1 METAN
6 NYVLIHGKN
15 ISHNTLGG
23 SAVVPH
29 MSIDKLFP
37 ALLECFGI
45 ILCGYIAGR
54 ADIITESQAKGLGNF
69 VSKFALPALLFKNMV
84 LLDFGDVIWA
94 FLWSVLI
101 AKVTVF
107 VLVCVLTLMVASPD
121 NRYSKAGLYAIFAT
135 QSNDFALGYPIVEAL
150 YRSTYPEYLQ
160 YIYLVAPVSLMLL
173 NPIGFALCEVQKWR
187 QASHPQHSTLTIVGV
202 VVLQVLKN
210 PVVFMVIVGI
220 IAHFA
225 LGQRIP
231 AVLSEFIDGLANSF
245 GGAALFYLGLTMV
258 GQLRKLTRDA
268 GVALILL
275 ITAKLLVMPLV
286 CKDMVDI
293 LDVGVNSTSANHTS
307 LSNFAF
313 LYGVFPTA
321 PSVAIYAGH
330 YNMELEVVTSGMV
343 ISTFLSAPIM
353 YVSAWLLTIPLMD
366 PTPLVTELE
375 NVSFNISIVSLV
387 ALVWTIMVMLLSRKF
402 NRLPHLFALNLFLAQ
417 FLVCVSMILWNFLV
431 KQEDNLIGKILTFTL
446 LYGSL
451 YSTYIWTGLI
461 PLCLALTNK
470 DDLLRLRP
478 GVFMILGWGVPFLI
492 VGGLLISGERT
503 DTIDSAF
510 FYGRAQIIST
520 AVVLAVSLVLGAI
533 SLMALSQGNR
543 EQRGYQALNRAAVT
557 SINDELRT
565 PGGRED
571 SQQQQP
577 QMANSSACSINSDLH
592 SLSPLQTLPDMIA
605 STQREHTNSTGHSGA
620 LCDEQQQGAS
630 SSEQPLDLPPP
641 GLQTTDDKQTV
652 RHVLLCLL
660 LIVSLL
666 ANLSSCLWW
675 LFNKDPGRLY
685 LELQF
690 FCAVANYGQ
699 GFLSFGIFG
708 LDRHLII
715 LPFKK
720 RFLGLWQGR
729 DSEDLSPSG
738 VPEEVR
744 LTCTQFVRY
753 HKDQCVQDIVHT
765 RRFGGGGGGGGL
777 EEEALRHSPSHQPQ
791 YLHPHQDPQE
801 QLNHEPQNLH
811 QIHQTHNPAE
821 PFGQCLLSSGFEPEN
836 EHLSHISNSD
846 IPEEQIS
853 QLQSNQAHDP
863 ANPHHLHQ
871 HDLHPQSHFESV
883 FRGSDLVGWLVER
896 GLCAGRAEAQL
907 YGVRLQQGGVLDHLT
922 GRHSFRDKLT
932 LLYHFTQGGER
943 EREEGWWQNTREE
956 DETEKEEVP
965 SGKSG

>member
-1 METAN
+1 MQRILFAIGSETCQS
-6 NYVLIHGKN
+6 LIGN
-15 ISHNTLGG
+15 ISHNTMG
-23 SAVVPH
+23 SAAVPH

-84 LLDFGDVIWA
+84 LLDFGNVIWA
-94 FLWSVLI
+94 FLWSVLV

-107 VLVCVLTLMVASPD
+107 VLVCVLTLMVASPE

-135 QSNDFALGYPIVEAL
+135 QSNDFALGYPIVDAL

-173 NPIGFALCEVQKWR
+173 NPIGFALCEVQRWR
-187 QASHPQHSTLTIVGV
+187 QATHPQHSTSSIVGV
-202 VVLQVLKN
+202 VILQVLKN
-210 PVVFMVIVGI
+210 PIVFMVIVGI
-220 IAHFA
+220 ISHFA
-225 LGQRIP
+225 LGQQIP

-258 GQLRKLTRDA
+258 GQLRKLTRDT

-293 LDVGVNSTSANHTS
+293 LDVGVNSTSSNHTS

-387 ALVWTIMVMLLSRKF
+387 ALVWTIAVMLLSRKF

-431 KQEDNLIGKILTFTL
+431 KQEDNLVGKMITFTL

-461 PLCLALTNK
+461 PLCLALTNR

-478 GVFMILGWGVPFLI
+478 GVFMILGWGVPFLM
-492 VGGLLISGERT
+492 VGSLLVTGERT

-510 FYGRAQIIST
+510 FYGKAQ
-520 AVVLAVSLVLGAI
+520 VEKRLQLAFCFSFLYFSCFVSFI
-533 SLMALSQGNR
+533 CQG
-543 EQRGYQALNRAAVT
+543 QDTVGTLC
-557 SINDELRT
+557 D
-565 PGGRED
+565 G
-571 SQQQQP
+571 QQQ
-577 QMANSSACSINSDLH
+577 MS
-592 SLSPLQTLPDMIA
+592 
-605 STQREHTNSTGHSGA
+605 
-620 LCDEQQQGAS
+620 S
-630 SSEQPLDLPPP
+630 SSEQPLNLPPP
-641 GLQTTDDKQTV
+641 GLQPVDDKQTV

-699 GFLSFGIFG
+699 
-708 LDRHLII
+708 
-715 LPFKK
+715 
-720 RFLGLWQGR
+720 W
-729 DSEDLSPSG
+729 
-738 VPEEVR
+738 
-744 LTCTQFVRY
+744 
-753 HKDQCVQDIVHT
+753 
-765 RRFGGGGGGGGL
+765 RRMC
-777 EEEALRHSPSHQPQ
+777 E
-791 YLHPHQDPQE
+791 
-801 QLNHEPQNLH
+801 
-811 QIHQTHNPAE
+811 
-821 PFGQCLLSSGFEPEN
+821 
-836 EHLSHISNSD
+836 
-846 IPEEQIS
+846 
-853 QLQSNQAHDP
+853 
-863 ANPHHLHQ
+863 
-871 HDLHPQSHFESV
+871 
-883 FRGSDLVGWLVER
+883 
-896 GLCAGRAEAQL
+896 
-907 YGVRLQQGGVLDHLT
+907 
-922 GRHSFRDKLT
+922 DKL
-932 LLYHFTQGGER
+932 
-943 EREEGWWQNTREE
+943 
-956 DETEKEEVP
+956 
-965 SGKSG
+965 

>member
-1 METAN
+1 METTN
-6 NYVLIHGKN
+6 SYVLIHGKN
-15 ISHNTLGG
+15 ISHNTLAGTAG
-23 SAVVPH
+23 VPH

-54 ADIITESQAKGLGNF
+54 ADVITENQSKGLGNF

-94 FLWSVLI
+94 FLWSVLV

-107 VLVCVLTLMVASPD
+107 VLVCVLTLIVAGPE

-135 QSNDFALGYPIVEAL
+135 QSNDFALGYPIVDAL

-187 QASHPQHSTLTIVGV
+187 QSSHPQHSTLAILGV

-210 PVVFMVIVGI
+210 PIVFMVMVGI
-220 IAHFA
+220 ISHFA

-231 AVLSEFIDGLANSF
+231 AVLSQFIDGLANSF

-258 GQLRKLTRDA
+258 GQLRKLTRDT

-286 CKDMVDI
+286 CKDMVNI
-293 LDVGVNSTSANHTS
+293 LDVGVNSTNANHTS

-321 PSVAIYAGH
+321 PSVAIYAAH

-343 ISTFLSAPIM
+343 ISTFLSAPII

-387 ALVWTIMVMLLSRKF
+387 ALVWTIAVMLLSRKF

-431 KQEDNLIGKILTFTL
+431 KQDDNLVGKILTFTL

-451 YSTYIWTGLI
+451 YSTYVWTGLI
-461 PLCLALTNK
+461 PLCLALTTR

-478 GVFMILGWGVPFLI
+478 GVFMILGWGVPFLV
-492 VGGLLISGERT
+492 VGGLLIAGERT
-503 DTIDSAF
+503 DTMDSAF

-520 AVVLAVSLVLGAI
+520 AVVLAVSLVLGAV
-533 SLMALSQGNR
+533 SLMGLSQGDR
-543 EQRGYQALNRAAVT
+543 EQQGYEALSRAAGT
-557 SINDELRT
+557 GPIDELRT
-565 PGGRED
+565 PGGLED
-571 SQQQQP
+571 PQQQTQLP
-577 QMANSSACSINSDLH
+577 NSPVGSINSDLH
-592 SLSPLQTLPDMIA
+592 SFSPVQTLPDMIA
-605 STQREHTNSTGHSGA
+605 STQREHTNSTDHSGA
-620 LCDEQQQGAS
+620 PCDRLQPS
-630 SSEQPLDLPPP
+630 SSEQPLNLPPP
-641 GLQTTDDKQTV
+641 GLQPTDDKQTV

-720 RFLGLWQGR
+720 RLRNLWQGR
-729 DSEDLSPSG
+729 DSEDLSPSA

-753 HKDQCVQDIVHT
+753 HKDQCVQDVLHT
-765 RRFGGGGGGGGL
+765 G
-777 EEEALRHSPSHQPQ
+777 
-791 YLHPHQDPQE
+791 
-801 QLNHEPQNLH
+801 
-811 QIHQTHNPAE
+811 
-821 PFGQCLLSSGFEPEN
+821 SG
-836 EHLSHISNSD
+836 SG
-846 IPEEQIS
+846 
-853 QLQSNQAHDP
+853 
-863 ANPHHLHQ
+863 
-871 HDLHPQSHFESV
+871 ESV
-883 FRGSDLVGWLVER
+883 S
-896 GLCAGRAEAQL
+896 AP
-907 YGVRLQQGGVLDHLT
+907 T
-922 GRHSFRDKLT
+922 GESFL
-932 LLYHFTQGGER
+932 
-943 EREEGWWQNTREE
+943 
-956 DETEKEEVP
+956 
-965 SGKSG
+965 

>member
-1 METAN
+1 METTN
-6 NYVLIHGKN
+6 NFVLIHGKN
-15 ISHNTLGG
+15 ISHNMLAG
-23 SAVVPH
+23 SAAGPH

-45 ILCGYIAGR
+45 IMCGYIAGR

-84 LLDFGDVIWA
+84 LLDFGNVIWA

-107 VLVCVLTLMVASPD
+107 VLVCVLTLMVAGPE
-121 NRYSKAGLYAIFAT
+121 NRYSKAGLYSIFAT

-173 NPIGFALCEVQKWR
+173 NPIGFALCEVQRWR
-187 QASHPQHSTLTIVGV
+187 QASHPQRGTLGIIGIVI
-202 VVLQVLKN
+202 LQVLKN
-210 PVVFMVIVGI
+210 PIVFMVIVGI
-220 IAHFA
+220 VSHFA

-258 GQLRKLTRDA
+258 GQLRKLTRDT

-293 LDVGVNSTSANHTS
+293 LDIGVNSSSANHTS

-375 NVSFNISIVSLV
+375 NVSFNISIISLI
-387 ALVWTIMVMLLSRKF
+387 ALVWTIAVMLLSRKF

-431 KQEDNLIGKILTFTL
+431 KQEDNLLGKILTFTL

-461 PLCLALTNK
+461 PLCLALTNR

-478 GVFMILGWGVPFLI
+478 GVFMILGWGVPFLM
-492 VGGLLISGERT
+492 VGGLLILGERT
-503 DTIDSAF
+503 DAIDSAF
-510 FYGRAQIIST
+510 FYGRAQIICST
-520 AVVLAVSLVLGAI
+520 VVLAVSLVLGAL
-533 SLMALSQGNR
+533 SLMSLSQGDR
-543 EQRGYQALNRAAVT
+543 DLSGYQALSRAAVT
-557 SINDELRT
+557 GLNDEPRAPAGL
-565 PGGRED
+565 ED
-571 SQQQQP
+571 PPPPPPQQQT
-577 QMANSSACSINSDLH
+577 QMANSPACSINSDLH
-592 SLSPLQTLPDMIA
+592 SFSPLQTLPDMIA
-605 STQREHTNSTGHSGA
+605 STQREHTNGTGLSGA
-620 LCDEQQQGAS
+620 LCDGLPQSSS
-630 SSEQPLDLPPP
+630 SSEQPLNLPPP
-641 GLQTTDDKQTV
+641 GPPPSTDDKQTV

-720 RFLGLWQGR
+720 RLLSLWHGR

-753 HKDQCVQDIVHT
+753 HKDQCLQDIVRT
-765 RRFGGGGGGGGL
+765 RRFGEEI
-777 EEEALRHSPSHQPQ
+777 EEENGDLRHSQ
-791 YLHPHQDPQE
+791 PHQS
-801 QLNHEPQNLH
+801 QNLH
-811 QIHQTHNPAE
+811 THQNLQEQPNHVSQNPAE
-821 PFGQCLLSSGFEPEN
+821 SQEYIPSPDL
-836 EHLSHISNSD
+836 
-846 IPEEQIS
+846 PEEQ
-853 QLQSNQAHDP
+853 QANQTHQ
-863 ANPHHLHQ
+863 HLHTN
-871 HDLHPQSHFESV
+871 LECV
-883 FRGSDLVGWLVER
+883 FRGSNLVDWLVER
-896 GLCAGRAEAQL
+896 GLCAGRTEAQL
-907 YGVRLQQGGVLDHLT
+907 YGIRLQQGGVLEHFT
-922 GRHSFRDKLT
+922 GQHSFRDEPT
-932 LLYHFTQGGER
+932 LLYHFTQSRDG
-943 EREEGWWQNTREE
+943 T
-956 DETEKEEVP
+956 TP
-965 SGKSG
+965 

>member
-15 ISHNTLGG
+15 ISHNTLTYGAG
-23 SAVVPH
+23 PH
-29 MSIDKLFP
+29 MSLDKLLP

-45 ILCGYIAGR
+45 ILCGYVAGR
-54 ADIITESQAKGLGNF
+54 ADIVTESQAKGLGNF

-84 LLDFGDVIWA
+84 LLDFGNVIWA
-94 FLWSVLI
+94 FLWSVLV
-101 AKVTVF
+101 AKVVVF

-121 NRYSKAGLYAIFAT
+121 SRYSKAGLYAIFAT
-135 QSNDFALGYPIVEAL
+135 QSNDFALGYPIVDAL

-173 NPIGFALCEVQKWR
+173 NPIGFALCEVQRWR
-187 QASHPQHSTLTIVGV
+187 QASHPQRSTLSILGV

-220 IAHFA
+220 ISHFA
-225 LGQRIP
+225 LSSQIP
-231 AVLSEFIDGLANSF
+231 VVLTEFIDGLANSF

-258 GQLRKLTRDA
+258 GQLRKLTRDT

-293 LDVGVNSTSANHTS
+293 LDIGVNGTSANHTS

-375 NVSFNISIVSLV
+375 NVSFNISIISLIG
-387 ALVWTIMVMLLSRKF
+387 LVWTIGVMLLSRKF
-402 NRLPHLFALNLFLAQ
+402 NQLPHLFVLNLFLAQ
-417 FLVCVSMILWNFLV
+417 LLVCASMILWNVLG
-431 KQEDNLIGKILTFTL
+431 KQEDNLLSKILTFTM

-461 PLCLALTNK
+461 PLCLALTNRN
-470 DDLLRLRP
+470 DLLRLRP
-478 GVFMILGWGVPFLI
+478 GVFMILGWGVPFLM

-510 FYGRAQIIST
+510 FYGKAQIICS
-520 AVVLAVSLVLGAI
+520 AVVLAVSLALGAV
-533 SLMALSQGNR
+533 SLMGLSQGDR
-543 EQRGYQALNRAAVT
+543 EQTGYQALSRAAVPDT
-557 SINDELRT
+557 RDDHSAPCGPEE
-565 PGGRED
+565 RE
-571 SQQQQP
+571 QQQTRT
-577 QMANSSACSINSDLH
+577 ANSPTCSINSDLQ
-592 SLSPLQTLPDMIA
+592 SFSPLQPLPDMIA
-605 STQREHTNSTGHSGA
+605 STQREHTNSTVHGEA
-620 LCDEQQQGAS
+620 LFDGQQRSS
-630 SSEQPLDLPPP
+630 SSEQPLNLPPP
-641 GLQTTDDKQTV
+641 GLQTTDDKQIV

-708 LDRHLII
+708 LDKHLIT
-715 LPFKK
+715 LPFMK
-720 RFLGLWQGR
+720 RLLSQWQGR
-729 DSEDLSPSG
+729 EGEDLSPSA

-765 RRFGGGGGGGGL
+765 RRFVERKVGENGVGHL
-777 EEEALRHSPSHQPQ
+777 EYLNTNQDLQKQQRNESQNLQPPHDPLPSSPEPQDELHAHNTLEGEDDQTSLLYSTQAQSQPQ
-791 YLHPHQDPQE
+791 S
-801 QLNHEPQNLH
+801 NLK
-811 QIHQTHNPAE
+811 
-821 PFGQCLLSSGFEPEN
+821 
-836 EHLSHISNSD
+836 
-846 IPEEQIS
+846 
-853 QLQSNQAHDP
+853 
-863 ANPHHLHQ
+863 
-871 HDLHPQSHFESV
+871 SV
-883 FRGSDLVGWLVER
+883 FRGSDLVDWLVER
-896 GLCAGRAEAQL
+896 GLCVGRTQAKL
-907 YGVRLQQGGVLDHLT
+907 YAVRLLQGGVFHQLT
-922 GRHSFRDKLT
+922 GQHDFRDEPT
-932 LLYHFTQGGER
+932 VLYRFSQDER
-943 EREEGWWQNTREE
+943 WSTNT
-956 DETEKEEVP
+956 
-965 SGKSG
+965 

>member
-6 NYVLIHGKN
+6 SYVLIHGKN
-15 ISHNTLGG
+15 ISHNTLAG
-23 SAVVPH
+23 SAVGPH

-94 FLWSVLI
+94 FLWSVLV

-107 VLVCVLTLMVASPD
+107 VLVCVLTLMVASPES
-121 NRYSKAGLYAIFAT
+121 RYSKAGLYAIFAT
-135 QSNDFALGYPIVEAL
+135 QSNDFALGYPIVDAL

-173 NPIGFALCEVQKWR
+173 NPIGFALCEVQRWR
-187 QASHPQHSTLTIVGV
+187 QASHSHSTLGILGV

-210 PVVFMVIVGI
+210 PIVFMVIVGI
-220 IAHFA
+220 VSHFA

-258 GQLRKLTRDA
+258 GQLRKLTRDT

-321 PSVAIYAGH
+321 PSVAIYAAH
-330 YNMELEVVTSGMV
+330 YNVELEVVTSGMV

-387 ALVWTIMVMLLSRKF
+387 ALVWTIVVMLLSRKF

-431 KQEDNLIGKILTFTL
+431 KEEDNLVGKILTFTL

-461 PLCLALTNK
+461 PLCLALTNR

-478 GVFMILGWGVPFLI
+478 GVFMILGWGVPFLM

-533 SLMALSQGNR
+533 SLMGLSQGDR
-543 EQRGYQALNRAAVT
+543 EQSGYQALSRAAVT
-557 SINDELRT
+557 GVSDELRT
-565 PGGRED
+565 PGGLED
-571 SQQQQP
+571 PQQPQQQQS
-577 QMANSSACSINSDLH
+577 QTANSPDGSINSDLH
-592 SLSPLQTLPDMIA
+592 SLSPLQPMPDMIA

-620 LCDEQQQGAS
+620 LCDGQQQQQQQGSS
-630 SSEQPLDLPPP
+630 SSEQPLNLPPP

-660 LIVSLL
+660 LFVSLL

-715 LPFKK
+715 MPFKK
-720 RFLGLWQGR
+720 RLLGLWQGR

-765 RRFGGGGGGGGL
+765 RRFRGGL
-777 EEEALRHSPSHQPQ
+777 EEEEEEEEEEGAVRRSPSHQPR
-791 YLHPHQDPQE
+791 YPHSHQDLQE
-801 QLNHEPQNLH
+801 QLKHEPHDL
-811 QIHQTHNPAE
+811 HQTHQTHHPAE
-821 PFGQCLLSSGFEPEN
+821 RCGRSSPPSRPWN
-836 EHLSHISNSD
+836 EHQAHISDCD
-846 IPEEQIS
+846 IPEEQTP
-853 QLQSNQAHDP
+853 QLQSNHDP
-863 ANPHHLHQ
+863 AGPRHLHQ
-871 HDLHPQSHFESV
+871 HGLSSSPPHLHQSCVQSV
-883 FRGSDLVGWLVER
+883 FQGSDLVDWLLER

-907 YGVRLQQGGVLDHLT
+907 YGVRLQQGGVLHHLT
-922 GRHSFRDKLT
+922 GQRRFRDEPS
-932 LLYHFTQGGER
+932 LLYCFTQGAER
-943 EREEGWWQNTREE
+943 GRAEGW
-956 DETEKEEVP
+956 
-965 SGKSG
+965 SHIM

>member
-6 NYVLIHGKN
+6 SYVLIHGKN
-15 ISHNTLGG
+15 ISHNTLAG
-23 SAVVPH
+23 SAVGPH

-94 FLWSVLI
+94 FLWSVLV

-107 VLVCVLTLMVASPD
+107 VLVCVLTLMVASPES
-121 NRYSKAGLYAIFAT
+121 RYSKAGLYAIFAT
-135 QSNDFALGYPIVEAL
+135 QSNDFALGYPIVDAL

-173 NPIGFALCEVQKWR
+173 NPIGFALCEVQRWR
-187 QASHPQHSTLTIVGV
+187 QASHSHSTLGILGV

-210 PVVFMVIVGI
+210 PIVFMVIVGI
-220 IAHFA
+220 VSHFA

-258 GQLRKLTRDA
+258 GQLRKLTRDT

-321 PSVAIYAGH
+321 PSVAIYAAH
-330 YNMELEVVTSGMV
+330 YNVELEVVTSGMV

-387 ALVWTIMVMLLSRKF
+387 ALVWTIVVMLLSRKF

-431 KQEDNLIGKILTFTL
+431 KEEDNLVGKILTFTL

-461 PLCLALTNK
+461 PLCLALTNR

-478 GVFMILGWGVPFLI
+478 GVFMILGWGVPFLM

-533 SLMALSQGNR
+533 SLMGLSQGDR
-543 EQRGYQALNRAAVT
+543 EQSGYQALSRAAVT
-557 SINDELRT
+557 GVSDELRT
-565 PGGRED
+565 PGGLED
-571 SQQQQP
+571 PQQPQQQQS
-577 QMANSSACSINSDLH
+577 QTANSPDGSINSDLH
-592 SLSPLQTLPDMIA
+592 SLSPLQPMPDMIA

-620 LCDEQQQGAS
+620 LCDGQQQQQQQGSS
-630 SSEQPLDLPPP
+630 SSEQPLNLPPP

-660 LIVSLL
+660 LFVSLL

-715 LPFKK
+715 MPFKK
-720 RFLGLWQGR
+720 RLLGLWQGR

-765 RRFGGGGGGGGL
+765 R
-777 EEEALRHSPSHQPQ
+777 
-791 YLHPHQDPQE
+791 
-801 QLNHEPQNLH
+801 
-811 QIHQTHNPAE
+811 
-821 PFGQCLLSSGFEPEN
+821 SG
-836 EHLSHISNSD
+836 SG
-846 IPEEQIS
+846 
-853 QLQSNQAHDP
+853 
-863 ANPHHLHQ
+863 
-871 HDLHPQSHFESV
+871 ESV
-883 FRGSDLVGWLVER
+883 S
-896 GLCAGRAEAQL
+896 AS
-907 YGVRLQQGGVLDHLT
+907 T
-922 GRHSFRDKLT
+922 GESFL
-932 LLYHFTQGGER
+932 
-943 EREEGWWQNTREE
+943 
-956 DETEKEEVP
+956 
-965 SGKSG
+965 

>member
-1 METAN
+1 METTN
-6 NYVLIHGKN
+6 SYVLIHGKN
-15 ISHNTLGG
+15 ISHSTLTGPAAG
-23 SAVVPH
+23 PH

-54 ADIITESQAKGLGNF
+54 GDIITESQAKGLGNF

-84 LLDFGDVIWA
+84 LLDFRNVIWA
-94 FLWSVLI
+94 FLWSVLV

-135 QSNDFALGYPIVEAL
+135 QSNDFALGYPIVDAL

-173 NPIGFALCEVQKWR
+173 NPIGFALCEVQRWR
-187 QASHPQHSTLTIVGV
+187 QASHPQHSSLGILGV

-210 PVVFMVIVGI
+210 PIVFMVIVGI
-220 IAHFA
+220 ISHFA
-225 LGQRIP
+225 LGQQIP

-258 GQLRKLTRDA
+258 GQLRKLTRDT

-275 ITAKLLVMPLV
+275 ITAKLLIMPLV

-293 LDVGVNSTSANHTS
+293 LDTGVNSTSANHTS

-375 NVSFNISIVSLV
+375 NVSFNISIVSLI
-387 ALVWTIMVMLLSRKF
+387 ALVWTIAVMLLSRKF
-402 NRLPHLFALNLFLAQ
+402 NKLPHLFALNLFLAQ
-417 FLVCVSMILWNFLV
+417 VMCVSMILWNFLV
-431 KQEDNLIGKILTFTL
+431 KQEDNLLGKILTFTL

-451 YSTYIWTGLI
+451 YSTYIWTGNN
-461 PLCLALTNK
+461 NK
-470 DDLLRLRP
+470 IIQPFSTHR
-478 GVFMILGWGVPFLI
+478 VPFLM
-492 VGGLLISGERT
+492 VGGLLISGERS

-510 FYGRAQIIST
+510 FYGRAQVGTI
-520 AVVLAVSLVLGAI
+520 
-533 SLMALSQGNR
+533 
-543 EQRGYQALNRAAVT
+543 
-557 SINDELRT
+557 
-565 PGGRED
+565 P
-571 SQQQQP
+571 
-577 QMANSSACSINSDLH
+577 
-592 SLSPLQTLPDMIA
+592 
-605 STQREHTNSTGHSGA
+605 
-620 LCDEQQQGAS
+620 
-630 SSEQPLDLPPP
+630 
-641 GLQTTDDKQTV
+641 
-652 RHVLLCLL
+652 
-660 LIVSLL
+660 

-720 RFLGLWQGR
+720 RLLSLWQGR
-729 DSEDLSPSG
+729 DIDDLSPSG

-765 RRFGGGGGGGGL
+765 RRY
-777 EEEALRHSPSHQPQ
+777 E
-791 YLHPHQDPQE
+791 YLFTC
-801 QLNHEPQNLH
+801 
-811 QIHQTHNPAE
+811 ICV
-821 PFGQCLLSSGFEPEN
+821 G
-836 EHLSHISNSD
+836 
-846 IPEEQIS
+846 
-853 QLQSNQAHDP
+853 
-863 ANPHHLHQ
+863 
-871 HDLHPQSHFESV
+871 
-883 FRGSDLVGWLVER
+883 DLVDWLVER
-896 GLCAGRAEAQL
+896 GLSAGRAEAQL
-907 YGVRLQQGGVLDHLT
+907 YGARLQRGGVLT
-922 GRHSFRDKLT
+922 GQHSFKDEPNF
-932 LLYHFTQGGER
+932 LYHFTQPR
-943 EREEGWWQNTREE
+943 REEE
-956 DETEKEEVP
+956 
-965 SGKSG
+965 

>member
-1 METAN
+1 MFITIFHPIATMETAN
-6 NYVLIHGKN
+6 NFVLIHGKN
-15 ISHNTLGG
+15 ISHNALAAGAAAG
-23 SAVVPH
+23 PH

-107 VLVCVLTLMVASPD
+107 VLVCVLTLVVASPET
-121 NRYSKAGLYAIFAT
+121 RYGKAGLYAIFAT
-135 QSNDFALGYPIVEAL
+135 QSNDFALGYPIVDAL

-173 NPIGFALCEVQKWR
+173 NPIGFALCEVQRWR
-187 QASHPQHSTLTIVGV
+187 QANHPQHSSTRGVVGV
-202 VVLQVLKN
+202 VVLQN

-220 IAHFA
+220 ISHFA

-231 AVLSEFIDGLANSF
+231 AVLVEFIDGLANSF

-258 GQLRKLTRDA
+258 GQLRKLTRDT

-293 LDVGVNSTSANHTS
+293 LDVGVNSTSSNHTS

-387 ALVWTIMVMLLSRKF
+387 ALVWTIAVMLLSRKF

-431 KQEDNLIGKILTFTL
+431 KQEDNLLSKVLTFTL

-451 YSTYIWTGLI
+451 YSTYVWTGLI
-461 PLCLALTNK
+461 PLCLALTTR

-478 GVFMILGWGVPFLI
+478 GVFMILGWGVPFLV
-492 VGGLLISGERT
+492 VGGLLIFGERT
-503 DTIDSAF
+503 DTVDSAF
-510 FYGRAQIIST
+510 FYGRAQVRNT
-520 AVVLAVSLVLGAI
+520 
-533 SLMALSQGNR
+533 SQSP
-543 EQRGYQALNRAAVT
+543 LLIF
-557 SINDELRT
+557 SSK
-565 PGGRED
+565 
-571 SQQQQP
+571 SQKSV
-577 QMANSSACSINSDLH
+577 NISSAPDRQHSGGARGQPGARRHISDGAQPGRPGAEGLRGPEQIVV
-592 SLSPLQTLPDMIA
+592 SSPD
-605 STQREHTNSTGHSGA
+605 HSGA
-620 LCDEQQQGAS
+620 LCDRLQSS
-630 SSEQPLDLPPP
+630 SSEQPLNLPPP
-641 GLQTTDDKQTV
+641 GLQPADDKQTV

-720 RFLGLWQGR
+720 RLLGLWQGR
-729 DSEDLSPSG
+729 DPDDLSPSG

-765 RRFGGGGGGGGL
+765 RRYC
-777 EEEALRHSPSHQPQ
+777 A
-791 YLHPHQDPQE
+791 
-801 QLNHEPQNLH
+801 
-811 QIHQTHNPAE
+811 
-821 PFGQCLLSSGFEPEN
+821 
-836 EHLSHISNSD
+836 
-846 IPEEQIS
+846 
-853 QLQSNQAHDP
+853 
-863 ANPHHLHQ
+863 
-871 HDLHPQSHFESV
+871 
-883 FRGSDLVGWLVER
+883 FRGSDLVDWLVER

-907 YGVRLQQGGVLDHLT
+907 YGARLQRGGVLDRPA
-922 GRHSFRDKLT
+922 GRLGFRDQAS
-932 LLYHFTQGGER
+932 LLYHFTGG
-943 EREEGWWQNTREE
+943 G
-956 DETEKEEVP
+956 
-965 SGKSG
+965 GG

>member
-1 METAN
+1 METT

-15 ISHNTLGG
+15 ISHNTLTGAAAG
-23 SAVVPH
+23 PH

-94 FLWSVLI
+94 FLWSVLV

-121 NRYSKAGLYAIFAT
+121 CRYSKAGLYAIFAT
-135 QSNDFALGYPIVEAL
+135 QSNDFALGYPIVDAL

-173 NPIGFALCEVQKWR
+173 NPIGFALCEVQRWR
-187 QASHPQHSTLTIVGV
+187 QTSHPQRSSLAIMGV

-210 PVVFMVIVGI
+210 PIVFMVIVGI
-220 IAHFA
+220 VSHFA
-225 LGQRIP
+225 LGQQIP

-258 GQLRKLTRDA
+258 GQLRKLTRDT

-330 YNMELEVVTSGMV
+330 YNIELEVVTSGMV

-375 NVSFNISIVSLV
+375 NISFNISIVSLI
-387 ALVWTIMVMLLSRKF
+387 ALVWTIAVMLLSRKF
-402 NRLPHLFALNLFLAQ
+402 NRLPHLFLLNLFLAQ

-431 KQEDNLIGKILTFTL
+431 KQEDNLVGKILTFTM

-461 PLCLALTNK
+461 PLCLALTNR

-478 GVFMILGWGVPFLI
+478 GVFMILGWGVPFLM
-492 VGGLLISGERT
+492 VGCLLMSGERT

-510 FYGRAQIIST
+510 FYGRAQIISS

-533 SLMALSQGNR
+533 SLMGLSQGDK
-543 EQRGYQALNRAAVT
+543 EQSGYQALSRATVT
-557 SINDELRT
+557 DELRP
-565 PGGRED
+565 PGGLED
-571 SQQQQP
+571 QQQQT
-577 QMANSSACSINSDLH
+577 QMANSPACSVNSDLH
-592 SLSPLQTLPDMIA
+592 SFSSLQPIPDMIA
-605 STQREHTNSTGHSGA
+605 STQREHTNSTGHSGV
-620 LCDEQQQGAS
+620 LCDGQQQQS
-630 SSEQPLDLPPP
+630 SSTSEQPLNLPPP
-641 GLQTTDDKQTV
+641 GLQSTDDKQTV

-660 LIVSLL
+660 LIISLL

-720 RFLGLWQGR
+720 RLLSLWQGR
-729 DSEDLSPSG
+729 VSEELSPSG

-765 RRFGGGGGGGGL
+765 R
-777 EEEALRHSPSHQPQ
+777 
-791 YLHPHQDPQE
+791 
-801 QLNHEPQNLH
+801 
-811 QIHQTHNPAE
+811 
-821 PFGQCLLSSGFEPEN
+821 SG
-836 EHLSHISNSD
+836 SG
-846 IPEEQIS
+846 
-853 QLQSNQAHDP
+853 
-863 ANPHHLHQ
+863 
-871 HDLHPQSHFESV
+871 ESV
-883 FRGSDLVGWLVER
+883 NTS
-896 GLCAGRAEAQL
+896 
-907 YGVRLQQGGVLDHLT
+907 T
-922 GRHSFRDKLT
+922 GESFL
-932 LLYHFTQGGER
+932 
-943 EREEGWWQNTREE
+943 
-956 DETEKEEVP
+956 
-965 SGKSG
+965 

>member
-1 METAN
+1 MSPVGFLPLPPVN
-6 NYVLIHGKN
+6 SYVLIHGKN
-15 ISHNTLGG
+15 ISHSPLGG
-23 SAVVPH
+23 SGVGPH

-54 ADIITESQAKGLGNF
+54 ADIITQSQAQGLGNF

-84 LLDFGDVIWA
+84 LLDFADVIWS

-121 NRYSKAGLYAIFAT
+121 CRYSKAGLYAIFAT
-135 QSNDFALGYPIVEAL
+135 QSNDFALGYPIVDAL

-173 NPIGFALCEVQKWR
+173 NPIGFALCEVQRWK
-187 QASHPQHSTLTIVGV
+187 QASHSHSTLGILGL

-210 PVVFMVIVGI
+210 PMVFMVIVGI
-220 IAHFA
+220 IGHFA

-258 GQLRKLTRDA
+258 GQLRKLTRDT

-321 PSVAIYAGH
+321 PSVAIYAAH
-330 YNMELEVVTSGMV
+330 YNIELEVVTSGMV

-375 NVSFNISIVSLV
+375 NVSFNISIISLV
-387 ALVWTIMVMLLSRKF
+387 ALVWTIVVMLLSRKF

-431 KQEDNLIGKILTFTL
+431 KQDDNLLGQILTFTL

-451 YSTYIWTGLI
+451 YSTYVWTGE
-461 PLCLALTNK
+461 

-478 GVFMILGWGVPFLI
+478 GVFMALGWGVPFLV
-492 VGGLLISGERT
+492 VGALLLSGERT

-520 AVVLAVSLVLGAI
+520 AVVLAVSLLLGAV
-533 SLMALSQGNR
+533 SLMGLSQAGR
-543 EQRGYQALNRAAVT
+543 EESGYEALNRAALMG
-557 SINDELRT
+557 IGDELRT
-565 PGGRED
+565 PGGLEEP
-571 SQQQQP
+571 QQQQQQQQQQEP
-577 QMANSSACSINSDLH
+577 QMANSPAGSINSGSSDLCEKH
-592 SLSPLQTLPDMIA
+592 ISVDIHYLYRLYFTGLMC
-605 STQREHTNSTGHSGA
+605 RNSFLLRT
-620 LCDEQQQGAS
+620 
-630 SSEQPLDLPPP
+630 
-641 GLQTTDDKQTV
+641 
-652 RHVLLCLL
+652 RHP
-660 LIVSLL
+660 
-666 ANLSSCLWW
+666 NLSSCLWW

-720 RFLGLWQGR
+720 RLLWLWQGR
-729 DSEDLSPSG
+729 DDEDLSPSG

-765 RRFGGGGGGGGL
+765 RRYAVSASTG
-777 EEEALRHSPSHQPQ
+777 A
-791 YLHPHQDPQE
+791 
-801 QLNHEPQNLH
+801 
-811 QIHQTHNPAE
+811 
-821 PFGQCLLSSGFEPEN
+821 
-836 EHLSHISNSD
+836 
-846 IPEEQIS
+846 
-853 QLQSNQAHDP
+853 
-863 ANPHHLHQ
+863 
-871 HDLHPQSHFESV
+871 
-883 FRGSDLVGWLVER
+883 FRGSDLVDWLVER
-896 GLCAGRAEAQL
+896 LLCAGRAEARR
-907 YGVRLQQGGVLDHLT
+907 YGVRLQRGGVLAHPA
-922 GRHSFRDKLT
+922 GQHAFRDEPT
-932 LLYHFTQGGER
+932 RLYHFTREERGGGGE
-943 EREEGWWQNTREE
+943 EWSQVIG
-956 DETEKEEVP
+956 TEPPE
-965 SGKSG
+965 